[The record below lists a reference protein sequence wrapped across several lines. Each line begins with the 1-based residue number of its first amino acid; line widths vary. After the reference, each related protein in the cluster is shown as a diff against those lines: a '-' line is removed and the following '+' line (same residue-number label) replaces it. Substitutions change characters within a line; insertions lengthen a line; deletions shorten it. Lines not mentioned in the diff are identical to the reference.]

1 MQVSASRPASIV
13 FLRPSSNASTG
24 ESDCDARNDVDD
36 KAILPATGSQSY
48 RNILDNGPTCYH
60 FLPLTY
66 DDQQIE
72 PLPADAVSD
81 TFPVVQAQPVLL
93 RLNARPNAKCERVI
107 AAYLRKL
114 AREETVPR
122 SREEARMARWW
133 MKVLQLRVL
142 RSGMETNWV

>member
-1 MQVSASRPASIV
+1 MFASRPASSV
-13 FLRPSSNASTG
+13 FLRPSSNASTR
-24 ESDCDARNDVDD
+24 ESDCDARYDVND
-36 KAILPATGSQSY
+36 KAILSATGSQSY

-81 TFPVVQAQPVLL
+81 AFPVVTAQPVPLS
-93 RLNARPNAKCERVI
+93 LNARPDTKCERVI

-114 AREETVPR
+114 AREETVP
-122 SREEARMARWW
+122 
-133 MKVLQLRVL
+133 
-142 RSGMETNWV
+142 